1 MTDKKQVPLTML
13 KSGQSGKVVE
23 IQGGMGLA
31 NRLSA
36 LGIRP
41 GKRITKVS
49 SMLIRGPIT
58 VQVGGTQL
66 AMGFGMARKVIVE
79 LGDVAL

>member
-1 MTDKKQVPLTML
+1 MTDRKQVPLTLL
-13 KSGQSGKVVE
+13 KAGQGGKVVQV
-23 IQGGMGLA
+23 QGGMGLV

-49 SMLIRGPIT
+49 SMMMRGPVT
-58 VQVGGTQL
+58 VQVNGTQV
-66 AMGFGMARKVIVE
+66 AMGFGMARRVIVE
-79 LGDVAL
+79 LGEAAV

>member
-49 SMLIRGPIT
+49 SMLMRGPIT